1 MKNKKNKN
9 LWGLLLAMAL
19 FVGCS
24 DESKNKLPDNPAL
37 VLDKHEV
44 VLLEATGNTG
54 KVEILSNVSWM
65 ALRGSDAQWVK
76 VSPEQG
82 EASSDAMVVT
92 FSADANT
99 GTAERKALIR
109 IVHSQGSRED
119 SVVVLQPGKIA
130 EPHRLQDSLA
140 LVALYNATKGYNW
153 KGKWNLKVPIHEW
166 GGVATDIKN
175 GELRVTEVVLADNGL
190 VGDKFPEELAQLSE
204 LRKLVITYSKLACEI
219 PEFFGELK
227 NLNFLALNYN
237 GHTGELPASLYTLTK
252 LETLHLY
259 GNALSGQLSPDLG
272 NLNKM
277 EDLNLESNQF
287 SGPIPASIG
296 KMTELFGLMLN
307 SNKFT
312 LLPAEISNCKK
323 LENLVVSTNEINQEI
338 GDMFDELPVLE
349 HLWLNE
355 NQFHGKLPEL
365 KGCGKLYDLRFSY
378 NKGLDSELPVS
389 WVTNIPELEVF
400 AAYDCGLQGSIPDE
414 YAGFKKL
421 ADIGLNGNKLSG
433 TIPAF
438 MRKMRIAD
446 LGNNQFTDAAPDFI
460 NKNMVSNLNISG
472 NLLSGDWSALFNSV
486 SFVTLQMADM
496 PQVTG
501 KLPKTSTN
509 NMYDG
514 IQTLDLSGTGID
526 GDIPEA
532 LFTNNLTDLN
542 LANCKLTGNL
552 PARIL
557 VLSKL
562 VTLKVNGNHLSGNI
576 DPQVK
581 LNANWNKWKP
591 SENICPQRNGVTL
604 GNCDN

>member
-24 DESKNKLPDNPAL
+24 DETKNKLPDNPAL

-44 VLLEATGNTG
+44 VLLDATGNTG

-76 VSPEQG
+76 VSPDQA
-82 EASSDAMVVT
+82 EASSDAMTVT

-99 GTAERKALIR
+99 GSVERKALIR
-109 IVHSQGSRED
+109 IVHTQGSRED
-119 SVVVLQPGKIA
+119 SVVVLQPGKVA

-153 KGKWNLKVPIHEW
+153 KGKWNLKAPMYEW
-166 GGVATDIKN
+166 GGVTANIKN

-190 VGDKFPEELAQLSE
+190 VGEKFPEELAQLSE
-204 LRKLVITYSKLACEI
+204 LRKLVITYSTLACEI
-219 PEFFGELK
+219 PAFFGELK
-227 NLNFLALNYN
+227 NLEFLALNYN

-252 LETLHLY
+252 LETLHLR
-259 GNALSGQLSPDLG
+259 GNALSGQLSSDLG

-277 EDLNLESNQF
+277 EDLDLVANQF
-287 SGPIPASIG
+287 SGSIPASIG
-296 KMTELFGLMLN
+296 KMTELYGLMLN
-307 SNKFT
+307 NNKFT
-312 LLPAEISNCKK
+312 QLPAEISNCKK
-323 LENLVVSTNEINQEI
+323 LKNLTVSRNEINQEI
-338 GDMFDELPVLE
+338 GDMFNELPVLE
-349 HLWLNE
+349 HLWLDG

-378 NKGLDSELPVS
+378 NEGLASELPVF
-389 WVTNIPELEVF
+389 WITNIPALEVLS
-400 AAYDCGLQGSIPDE
+400 AHHCGLYGSIPVE
-414 YAGFKKL
+414 YADFK
-421 ADIGLNGNKLSG
+421 GLTYISLSNNQLSG
-433 TIPAF
+433 TIPVF
-438 MRKMRIAD
+438 MRKMRSVN
-446 LGNNQFTDAAPDFI
+446 LGYNQFTGVEPDFI
-460 NKNMVSNLNISG
+460 NKNMVPELDISG

-486 SFVTLQMADM
+486 SFTTLKMADM
-496 PQVTG
+496 PNITG
-501 KLPKTSTN
+501 KLPEASTN

-526 GDIPEA
+526 GNLPEA

-557 VLSKL
+557 VLNKL
-562 VTLKVNGNHLSGNI
+562 VTLKVNGNHLSGDI

-581 LNANWNKWKP
+581 LNANWNSWKP

-604 GNCDN
+604 GNCE